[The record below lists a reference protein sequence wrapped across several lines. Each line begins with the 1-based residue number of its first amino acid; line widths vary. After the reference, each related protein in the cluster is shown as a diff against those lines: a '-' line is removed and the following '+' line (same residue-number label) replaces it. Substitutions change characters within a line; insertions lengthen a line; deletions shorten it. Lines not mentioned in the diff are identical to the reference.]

1 MTSMTGGGGY
11 GQVTGPN
18 GKVGNK
24 IPKGYRQGQTQNYTP
39 EQMELYKQ
47 QFSHLGP
54 DSYLSKLAGGDQ
66 SFFDEIEAPAHR
78 QFNAAQGQTASRFS
92 GMGMGGRKSS
102 GFQNEMTA
110 ASSNFAEQLQSNRQ
124 GLQRQAIQD
133 LMGMSNTL
141 LGQRPYE
148 NFLYEKP
155 QKQGGGWGGAIGAGV
170 GGLGGFLIGGP
181 GGAMAGAQLGYGVG
195 NSFGGGGGQSGGF
208 GAGVDLSP
216 FKNQDFAYNFA
227 NHFSPGI

>member
-1 MTSMTGGGGY
+1 MTSMTGSMGPAGRAGNKLPSGY
-11 GQVTGPN
+11 
-18 GKVGNK
+18 KVG
-24 IPKGYRQGQTQNYTP
+24 QLQNFTP
-39 EQMELYKQ
+39 EQMQLFQQ
-47 QFSHLGP
+47 QFSHVGP
-54 DSYLSKLAGGDQ
+54 ESYLSKLASGDQ
-66 SFFDEIEAPAHR
+66 SFFNEIEAPAHR
-78 QFNAAQGQTASRFS
+78 QFQGAQGQLASRFS

-102 GFQNEMTA
+102 GFQNEATA
-110 ASSNFAEQLQSNRQ
+110 GASNFAEQLQSQRQ

-148 NFLYEKP
+148 SFLYEKP
-155 QKQGGGWGGAIGAGV
+155 KKQSGWGGAIGAGV
-170 GGLGGFLIGGP
+170 GGLGGFLLGGP
-181 GGAMAGAQLGYGVG
+181 GGAMAGAQLGYGLG
-195 NSFGGGGGQSGGF
+195 NSFGGGGGGGQGGGF